1 MLQSLK
7 IENIAVIEKA
17 EIEFKKGFNVLTGE
31 TGAGKS
37 IIIDSL
43 CAALGERT
51 SRDLIRT
58 GANSA
63 KVTAVFEDISADV
76 KETAEKMGVDCTD
89 GTLIISRVINSDGRN
104 ICKING
110 SPATV
115 GMLKSIGESTVNIH
129 GQHDSQALLNPD
141 KHIAFIDGV
150 AENGTLKSDYKNC
163 FSELVKIKRT
173 LDAVYT
179 DEDSKAARL
188 DYLDYQINELENS
201 ALYVGEKEELTK
213 KKKLFLNAK
222 NIKKAFDKSYL
233 LLCDENGSGICDLLN
248 NCKDTLNAVSEYS
261 EEAEKLS
268 ETIENIYAAAND
280 LTAEIR
286 NACDNFSYN
295 EEELSAVDERLDLIF
310 RITSKYG
317 GTEQSAL
324 EALERMRK
332 EKQSIIQ
339 NEHNAAELEQKLGQL
354 SDELKNK
361 AAALTESRKRASR
374 YFENRVT
381 DELSFLDMPYVK
393 FVVKILP
400 AAYSSKGADDIEFL
414 ISANPGEEPKPLAKI
429 ASGGELSRIMLAIKN
444 VISAKDDIDTL
455 IFDEIDSGVSGRA
468 AQKIALKLKEVSEGR
483 QVICITH
490 LAQIAAVADRH
501 LKISKSV
508 SNSMTYTKVDSL
520 NFEQRKEELARI
532 MGGLE
537 ITQLQLENA
546 HEMLINA
553 GIYWD

>member
-76 KETAEKMGVDCTD
+76 KETAEKIGVDCTD

-115 GMLKSIGESTVNIH
+115 GMLKTIGEATVNIH

-150 AENGTLKSDYKNC
+150 AENGILKSDYKNC

-213 KKKLFLNAK
+213 KKKLLLNAK

>member
-115 GMLKSIGESTVNIH
+115 GMLKTIGEATVNIH

-150 AENGTLKSDYKNC
+150 AENGILKSDYKNC

-213 KKKLFLNAK
+213 KKKLYLNAK

>member
-115 GMLKSIGESTVNIH
+115 GMLKTIGEATVNIH

-150 AENGTLKSDYKNC
+150 AENSILKSDYKSC

-213 KKKLFLNAK
+213 KKKLYLNAK

-508 SNSMTYTKVDSL
+508 SNSMTYTKVDPL

>member
-261 EEAEKLS
+261 KEAEKLS

>member
-1 MLQSLK
+1 M
-7 IENIAVIEKA
+7 
-17 EIEFKKGFNVLTGE
+17 
-31 TGAGKS
+31 
-37 IIIDSL
+37 
-43 CAALGERT
+43 
-51 SRDLIRT
+51 
-58 GANSA
+58 
-63 KVTAVFEDISADV
+63 
-76 KETAEKMGVDCTD
+76 
-89 GTLIISRVINSDGRN
+89 
-104 ICKING
+104 
-110 SPATV
+110 
-115 GMLKSIGESTVNIH
+115 
-129 GQHDSQALLNPD
+129 
-141 KHIAFIDGV
+141 
-150 AENGTLKSDYKNC
+150 
-163 FSELVKIKRT
+163 
-173 LDAVYT
+173 
-179 DEDSKAARL
+179 
-188 DYLDYQINELENS
+188 
-201 ALYVGEKEELTK
+201 
-213 KKKLFLNAK
+213 
-222 NIKKAFDKSYL
+222 
-233 LLCDENGSGICDLLN
+233 LN

>member
-115 GMLKSIGESTVNIH
+115 GMLKTIGEATVNIH

-163 FSELVKIKRT
+163 FSELVKIKRK

-188 DYLDYQINELENS
+188 DYIDYQINELETS

-261 EEAEKLS
+261 EEAEKFS

>member
-76 KETAEKMGVDCTD
+76 KETVEKMGVDCTD

-115 GMLKSIGESTVNIH
+115 GMLKTIGEATVNIH

-150 AENGTLKSDYKNC
+150 AENGILKSDYKSC

-201 ALYVGEKEELTK
+201 AIYVGEKEELTK

-233 LLCDENGSGICDLLN
+233 LLCDDNGSGICDLLN

-332 EKQSIIQ
+332 ERQSIIQ

>member
-76 KETAEKMGVDCTD
+76 KESAEKMGVDCTD

-115 GMLKSIGESTVNIH
+115 GMLKTIGEATVNIH

-150 AENGTLKSDYKNC
+150 AENGILKSDYKNC

-213 KKKLFLNAK
+213 KKKLYLNAK

>member
-115 GMLKSIGESTVNIH
+115 GMLKTIGEATVNIH

-150 AENGTLKSDYKNC
+150 AENGILKSDYKNC
-163 FSELVKIKRT
+163 FYELVKIKRT

-213 KKKLFLNAK
+213 KKKLYLNAK

-339 NEHNAAELEQKLGQL
+339 NEHNAAELEQKLEQL

>member
-76 KETAEKMGVDCTD
+76 KESAEKMGVDCTD

-115 GMLKSIGESTVNIH
+115 GMLKTIGEATVNIH

-150 AENGTLKSDYKNC
+150 AENGILKSDYKNC

-213 KKKLFLNAK
+213 KKKLYLNAK

-295 EEELSAVDERLDLIF
+295 EEELSTVDERLDLIF

>member
-115 GMLKSIGESTVNIH
+115 GMLKTIGEATVNIH

-163 FSELVKIKRT
+163 FSELVKIKRK

-188 DYLDYQINELENS
+188 DYIDYQINELENS

-261 EEAEKLS
+261 EEAEKFS

>member
-76 KETAEKMGVDCTD
+76 KETAEKIGVDCTD

-115 GMLKSIGESTVNIH
+115 GMLKTIGEATVNIH
-129 GQHDSQALLNPD
+129 GLHESQALLNPD

-150 AENGTLKSDYKNC
+150 AENGILKSDYKNC

-213 KKKLFLNAK
+213 KKKLLLNAK

>member
-115 GMLKSIGESTVNIH
+115 GMLKTIGEATVNIH

-150 AENGTLKSDYKNC
+150 AENGILKSDYKNC

>member
-115 GMLKSIGESTVNIH
+115 GMLKTIGEATVNIH

-233 LLCDENGSGICDLLN
+233 LLCNENGSGICDLLN

-361 AAALTESRKRASR
+361 AAALTESRKCASR

>member
-115 GMLKSIGESTVNIH
+115 GMLKTIGEATVNIH

-163 FSELVKIKRT
+163 FSELVRIKRT

-233 LLCDENGSGICDLLN
+233 LLYDENGSGICDLLN

>member
-115 GMLKSIGESTVNIH
+115 SMLKTIGEATVNIH

-150 AENGTLKSDYKNC
+150 AENGILKSDYKSC

-339 NEHNAAELEQKLGQL
+339 NEHNAAELEQKLEQL